1 MRNSLKL
8 EGQGKCE
15 GRDGTITSTQK
26 SRKKRL
32 LLPRKFRSL
41 ICINK
46 YGNKWVEIAKNLSG
60 RTENWVKNLYYAT
73 LRRYVRNINKFKT
86 VQTEMNWLEGIE
98 INEKMLAELFLI
110 EHIDFK
116 IFQ

>member
-1 MRNSLKL
+1 MEIN
-8 EGQGKCE
+8 GW
-15 GRDGTITSTQK
+15 
-26 SRKKRL
+26 RL
-32 LLPRKFRSL
+32 Q
-41 ICINK
+41 N
-46 YGNKWVEIAKNLSG
+46 NLSG

-86 VQTEMNWLEGIE
+86 VQPEMDWLKGIDVS
-98 INEKMLAELFLI
+98 EKMLAELFLI